1 MRDFN
6 DVTNGIMNSVHNQ
19 LDEELSLDRSG

>member
-19 LDEELSLDRSG
+19 LDEKLSLDRSG